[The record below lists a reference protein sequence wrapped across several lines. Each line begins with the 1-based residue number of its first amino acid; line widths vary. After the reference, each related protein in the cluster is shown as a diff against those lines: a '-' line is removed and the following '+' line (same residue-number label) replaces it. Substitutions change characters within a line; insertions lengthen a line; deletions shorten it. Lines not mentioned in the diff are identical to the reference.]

1 MQDDNKKMRMK
12 FLQGMPAAA
21 LVTALACL
29 LPDLAQ
35 AQEDPLIGQH
45 IEQLEQLMETV
56 VTEPLMEGG
65 GAFDGMKA
73 ILDPEPSLSG
83 SASGDQ
89 TTTDGS
95 PDDNGGD
102 PDSNDV
108 PIDGGLT
115 VLLVAGLAY
124 GASRQMTHTCR
135 SQKP

>member
-1 MQDDNKKMRMK
+1 MQANKTIRMR
-12 FLQGMPAAA
+12 FLHGMPAAA
-21 LVTALACL
+21 LMTALACL
-29 LPDLAQ
+29 PPDLAQ

-65 GAFDGMKA
+65 GAFEGMKS

-83 SASGDQ
+83 SASGGQ

-115 VLLVAGLAY
+115 VLLAAGLSY
-124 GASRQMTHTCR
+124 GARRQMTDTCR
-135 SQKP
+135 SPEP